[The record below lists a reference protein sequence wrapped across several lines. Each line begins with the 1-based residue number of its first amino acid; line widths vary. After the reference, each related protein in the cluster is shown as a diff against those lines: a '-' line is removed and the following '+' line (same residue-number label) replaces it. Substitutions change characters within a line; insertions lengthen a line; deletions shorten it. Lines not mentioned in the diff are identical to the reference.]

1 MLANAT
7 PNTSAEH
14 AVILIKITLYCVARD
29 TDTIIIFRLQLIIK
43 ILIVTVTV
51 TSLHHSPLSR
61 ARPELAGTSWE

>member
-29 TDTIIIFRLQLIIK
+29 TDTIFRLQLIIK

>member
-7 PNTSAEH
+7 PTTSTEH
-14 AVILIKITLYCVARD
+14 AVILIKITLYCVALD
-29 TDTIIIFRLQLIIK
+29 TDAIFRLQLIIK

-61 ARPELAGTSWE
+61 ARPELAGTSWEL